1 MIGEFLSR
9 FKIRTRIGVALAVPL
24 LGLLV
29 LAAIAVGGQWRISG
43 EMDRLDAL
51 ARLAPEI
58 SAMVHELQKER
69 GASAGFIGKRGQ
81 GAFAEKLTGQ
91 RQATD
96 AQYEQFAAAINAFD
110 TAAYGPVFQGKL
122 KEALDMVSQLQ
133 QQRAA
138 VSALSLTVGE
148 MAKYYTTTI
157 ARLLDNVGE
166 MAVLSTDASVANS
179 IAAYISFLQ
188 AKERA
193 GIERAMGANG
203 FGKGSFAPAI
213 HQRFV
218 SLVAQ
223 QQAFLSIFRAYA
235 SESQRAYL
243 AETEKA
249 GAFGEVERMRG
260 LAISSAYGGDLGGVT
275 GPVWFDTITQKI
287 NLLKEVE
294 DRIAADLQVQV
305 GTLGAQAE
313 RTLFIDVVITVALLI
328 GTLAVVTVAVR
339 SVTGPLGRT
348 TEQVKVLASGDL
360 SIEIDGAARRDEL
373 GDMARAVQIFKDQ
386 GIEAERQSK
395 ERKRERERAEQEKR
409 DAIRSLAADVEASL
423 DPVVNEVSTAS
434 NQLRITAE
442 GLSTVASQTSDS
454 ANDVAAA
461 ADQAS
466 ANVQTVAS
474 AAEELSSSIGEIT
487 RQVSQ
492 SREISGKAVAEADRA
507 SQTVNGLAEAAQ
519 KIGDVVNLIQ
529 DIAEQT
535 NLLALNATIEAARAG
550 EAGKGFAVVA
560 SEVKSLANQ
569 TAKATEDIGAQISGM
584 QSATGDTVDAITGV
598 RGIIDQIGTT
608 ATAIASAVEEQ
619 LAATQEISRNAQ
631 EVARGTTEVTSNIGA
646 VTEAASNSGQS
657 AGEVLRASEQLSKGS
672 EVLRSKL
679 DEFLARLRAA

>member
-1 MIGEFLSR
+1 
-9 FKIRTRIGVALAVPL
+9 
-24 LGLLV
+24 
-29 LAAIAVGGQWRISG
+29 
-43 EMDRLDAL
+43 MDRLDAL
-51 ARLAPEI
+51 ASLAPEI

-81 GAFAEKLTGQ
+81 GAFAEKLTTQ

-96 AQYEQFAAAINAFD
+96 AQYEQFAKAINAFD
-110 TAAYGPVFQGKL
+110 SAAYGPVFQGKL

-157 ARLLDNVGE
+157 ARMLETVGE
-166 MAVLSTDASVANS
+166 MAVLSADASVTNS
-179 IAAYISFLQ
+179 IVAYISFLQ
-188 AKERA
+188 AKERT

-203 FGKGSFAPAI
+203 FGKGGFAPAI

-223 QQAFLSIFRAYA
+223 QQAFLATFHAYA
-235 SESQRAYL
+235 TESQRALL
-243 AETEKA
+243 AETLKA
-249 GAFGEVERMRG
+249 DAVGEVERMRG
-260 LAISSAYGGDLGGVT
+260 LAIGNAYGGDLGGVT

-287 NLLKEVE
+287 NLLKGVE
-294 DRIAADLQVQV
+294 DRIAADLRAQVS
-305 GTLGAQAE
+305 TLGGQAQ
-313 RTLFIDVVITVALLI
+313 RTLFFDVFVALALMI
-328 GTLAVVTVAVR
+328 GTLVIVTIAVR
-339 SVTGPLGRT
+339 SVTGPIART

-386 GIEAERQSK
+386 GIEADRQSQ
-395 ERKRERERAEQEKR
+395 ERKRERERGEQEKR

-423 DPVVNEVSTAS
+423 DPVVSEVSTAS

-442 GLSTVASQTSDS
+442 GMSTVASQTSDR
-454 ANDVAAA
+454 ANDVSSA

-466 ANVQTVAS
+466 SNVQTVAS

-487 RQVSQ
+487 RQVNQ
-492 SREISGKAVAEADRA
+492 SREVSGKAVTEADRA
-507 SQTVNGLAEAAQ
+507 SETVNGLAEAAQ

-569 TAKATEDIGAQISGM
+569 TAKATEDIGAQIGAM
-584 QSATGDTVDAITGV
+584 QAATGDTVAAIKGV
-598 RGIIDQIGTT
+598 RGIIDQIGST

-619 LAATQEISRNAQ
+619 QAATQEISRNAQ

-679 DEFLARLRAA
+679 DEFLTRLRAA

>member
-1 MIGEFLSR
+1 MIGDIFSR

-29 LAAIAVGGQWRISG
+29 LAAIAVGGQWRIAG

-51 ARLAPEI
+51 ASLAPEI

-81 GAFAEKLTGQ
+81 GAFAERLTSQ
-91 RQATD
+91 RQSTD

-243 AETEKA
+243 AETGKA

-260 LAISSAYGGDLGGVT
+260 LAIGSAYGGDLGGVT

-287 NLLKEVE
+287 NLLKDVE

-305 GTLGAQAE
+305 STLGAQAQ
-313 RTLFIDVVITVALLI
+313 RTLLIDVVITLALLM

-339 SVTGPLGRT
+339 SVTGPLART
-348 TEQVKVLASGDL
+348 TEQMKVLASGDL

-373 GDMARAVQIFKDQ
+373 GDMARAVQVFKDQ

-395 ERKRERERAEQEKR
+395 ERKRERERSEQEKR

-454 ANDVAAA
+454 ANDVSAA

-492 SREISGKAVAEADRA
+492 SREISGKAVTEADRA
-507 SQTVNGLAEAAQ
+507 SETVNGLAEAAQ

-584 QSATGDTVDAITGV
+584 QAATGETVDAITGV

-631 EVARGTTEVTSNIGA
+631 EVARGATEVTSNIGA

-672 EVLRSKL
+672 DVLRSKL

>member
-1 MIGEFLSR
+1 MVDLLSR

-29 LAAIAVGGQWRISG
+29 LAAIAVGGQWRIAG
-43 EMDRLDAL
+43 EMDRLNAL
-51 ARLAPEI
+51 AKLAPEI

-69 GASAGFIGKRGQ
+69 GTSAGFIGRKGQ
-81 GAFAEKLTGQ
+81 GAFAEKLTNQ

-96 AQYEQFAAAINAFD
+96 GQYEQFAAAINAFD

-122 KEALDMVSQLQ
+122 KEALDMLSQLQ

-157 ARLLDNVGE
+157 ARLLGTVGE
-166 MAVLSTDASVANS
+166 MAVLSTDARVANS

-235 SESQRAYL
+235 SQSQRAYL
-243 AETEKA
+243 AETQKA
-249 GAFGEVERMRG
+249 EAFGEVERMRG
-260 LAISSAYGGDLGGVT
+260 LAIGSAYGGDLGGVT

-287 NLLKEVE
+287 NLLKDVE
-294 DRIAADLQVQV
+294 DRIAADLQAQV
-305 GTLGAQAE
+305 STLGGQAE
-313 RTLFIDVVITVALLI
+313 RTLFIEAVLTLALLI
-328 GTLAVVTVAVR
+328 GTIAVVTVAVR
-339 SVTGPLGRT
+339 SVTGPLART

-373 GDMARAVQIFKDQ
+373 GEMARAVQIFKDQ

-395 ERKRERERAEQEKR
+395 ERRRERERGEQEKR

-423 DPVVNEVSTAS
+423 DPVVSEVSTAS
-434 NQLRITAE
+434 NQLRVTAE
-442 GLSTVASQTSDS
+442 GLSTAASQTSDR
-454 ANDVAAA
+454 ANDVSSA

-492 SREISGKAVAEADRA
+492 SREISGKAVTEADRA
-507 SQTVNGLAEAAQ
+507 SETV
-519 KIGDVVNLIQ
+519 
-529 DIAEQT
+529 
-535 NLLALNATIEAARAG
+535 
-550 EAGKGFAVVA
+550 
-560 SEVKSLANQ
+560 
-569 TAKATEDIGAQISGM
+569 
-584 QSATGDTVDAITGV
+584 
-598 RGIIDQIGTT
+598 
-608 ATAIASAVEEQ
+608 
-619 LAATQEISRNAQ
+619 
-631 EVARGTTEVTSNIGA
+631 
-646 VTEAASNSGQS
+646 
-657 AGEVLRASEQLSKGS
+657 
-672 EVLRSKL
+672 
-679 DEFLARLRAA
+679 

>member
-1 MIGEFLSR
+1 MVDLLNR

-29 LAAIAVGGQWRISG
+29 LAAIAVGGQWRIAG

-51 ARLAPEI
+51 ANLAPEI

-69 GASAGFIGKRGQ
+69 GASAGFIGKKGQ
-81 GAFAEKLTGQ
+81 GAFAERLTTQ

-96 AQYEQFAAAINAFD
+96 AQYEQFAAAIDAFD

-122 KEALDMVSQLQ
+122 KAALDMVSQLQ

-223 QQAFLSIFRAYA
+223 QQAFLSTFRAYA

-260 LAISSAYGGDLGGVT
+260 LAIGSAYGGDLGGVT

-287 NLLKEVE
+287 NLLKDVE

-305 GTLGAQAE
+305 STLGAQAQ
-313 RTLFIDVVITVALLI
+313 RTLFIDVFITLALLI

-339 SVTGPLGRT
+339 SVTGPLART

-373 GDMARAVQIFKDQ
+373 GDMARAVQVFKDQ
-386 GIEAERQSK
+386 GIEAERQSQ

-442 GLSTVASQTSDS
+442 GLSTVASQTSES
-454 ANDVAAA
+454 ANDVSVA

-507 SQTVNGLAEAAQ
+507 SETVNGLAEAAQ

-584 QSATGDTVDAITGV
+584 QAATSETVDAITGV
-598 RGIIDQIGTT
+598 RGTIDQIGTT

-631 EVARGTTEVTSNIGA
+631 EVARGTTEVTTNIGA

-672 EVLRSKL
+672 DVLRSKL